1 MLWFLAQPLH
11 YRLCELFGS
20 DLLLANTF
28 FVNVVGMD
36 AVLNCA
42 QPGIVNALGDV
53 RLTDVYEHEYGAME
67 QTGRIGEI
75 LPGAARRG
83 AVNGFKHGALVA
95 NIGRTRQAY
104 GTGDLGGNIGENV

>member
-53 RLTDVYEHEYGAME
+53 RLTDVYEHEQGTME
-67 QTGRIGEI
+67 QAGWIGEI
-75 LPGAARRG
+75 LRGAAPWM
-83 AVNGFKHGALVA
+83 ASNMAHWSPILAEPAKPTEPA
-95 NIGRTRQAY
+95 I
-104 GTGDLGGNIGENV
+104 